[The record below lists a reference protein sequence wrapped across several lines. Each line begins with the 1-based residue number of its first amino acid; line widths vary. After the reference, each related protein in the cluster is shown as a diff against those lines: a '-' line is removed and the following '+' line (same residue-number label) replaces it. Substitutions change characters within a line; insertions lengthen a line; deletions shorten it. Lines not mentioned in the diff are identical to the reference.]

1 MKTGYP
7 CTGKVVSFARALVTL
22 IAVLA
27 PVSALAQSEGNI
39 ATVSFGIGLNT
50 VVPPPGNGEPNHH
63 VLPQTIRIK
72 QGGVVNFMVAGFHQI
87 VAYTPGTTLNDII
100 VPATGTFID
109 DKVNVYYRGILPAGG
124 PPPGIPA
131 TANPS
136 NASNRVESVAFL
148 EPGTYLVICNIRGHF
163 MDGMYAW
170 VVVSNG
176 TDSASQH

>member
-1 MKTGYP
+1 MKP
-7 CTGKVVSFARALVTL
+7 SILFARVVATLV
-22 IAVLA
+22 AVLA
-27 PVSALAQSEGNI
+27 PLSAGAQNEGNI

-50 VVPPPGNGEPNHH
+50 VGEPNHH
-63 VLPQTIRIK
+63 VLPQRVRIK

-87 VAYTPGTTLNDII
+87 VAYTPGTTLGDII

-109 DKVNVYYRGILPAGG
+109 DKVNVYHRGILPAGG
-124 PPPGIPA
+124 PPPGTPA

-170 VVVSNG
+170 VIVSNG
-176 TDSASQH
+176 TDPGTS